1 MERCHTNADEQ
12 RVTSKWSDVHV
23 LPRQKQRC
31 LFQEPKSTFPEL
43 ETWMESNQAVEWCH
57 LDERHIIREL
67 VGTGTV
73 WRKLSYI
80 ILENNIKA
88 GARLLER
95 PDMCQQHLWLWHLT
109 GKRRWAVE
117 LWRHAMAVYFV
128 GLRQMLWNFTQ
139 RRKYDLYRVSIY
151 TKSKQIVL
159 LANATYSNSTYQTSS
174 ATESKDTQ
182 FRFWCDQ
189 IKSLTII

>member
-1 MERCHTNADEQ
+1 MILWNTSDVFHGAMPYQDENADEQ
-12 RVTSKWSDVHV
+12 RVTFKWSDVHV

-57 LDERHIIREL
+57 LDERHIITEL

-73 WRKLSYI
+73 WRKLGYI
-80 ILENNIKA
+80 ILEHNIKA

-95 PDMCQQHLWLWHLT
+95 PNMCQQHLWVWHLT
-109 GKRRWAVE
+109 GTGQWAVE
-117 LWRHAMAVYFV
+117 LWRHEKAVYFV

-139 RRKYDLYRVSIY
+139 RRKYDIYRVSIY
-151 TKSKQIVL
+151 TKSKYVVL
-159 LANATYSNSTYQTSS
+159 LANAICNSTYQTSS
-174 ATESKDTQ
+174 ATSNDTQ
-182 FRFWCDQ
+182 FR
-189 IKSLTII
+189 